1 MPGLPQL
8 PPSTMIEQTKR
19 TDPTPQLDPA
29 LGLNQDTLAQPNIS
43 GDQIPGVEQA
53 LLKSGKLDKKIPR
66 PFPGL
71 VAATGGVPS
80 SKLMKAE
87 LDRMI
92 AVLNAKAKSV
102 KGSIAQNQQVALA
115 NKQKALG
122 LFFDILKQA
131 GVDPNNLQSLSEF
144 IQKLENTDPDLAILF
159 ERAFDSLVGAPQNDA
174 TPTPTSVAP
183 VSGGPMTGGPTS
195 GPIQV
200 PPGISDSRNFLPPQ
214 PPIEH
219 IA

>member
-8 PPSTMIEQTKR
+8 PPSMMIEQTKR
-19 TDPTPQLDPA
+19 NDPTPQLDPA

-43 GDQIPGVEQA
+43 GDQVPGVEQA
-53 LLKSGKLDKKIPR
+53 LLKSGVLDKKVPK
-66 PFPGL
+66 PFPG
-71 VAATGGVPS
+71 VVSAAGGTPN

-92 AVLNAKAKSV
+92 AVLNTKAKSV
-102 KGSIAQNQQVALA
+102 KGSMAQNEQVALA

-122 LFFDILKQA
+122 MFFDILKQA
-131 GVDPNNLQSLSEF
+131 GVDPNNLQSISEF
-144 IQKLENTDPDLAILF
+144 IQKLENVDPDLAILF

-174 TPTPTSVAP
+174 TPTPAP
-183 VSGGPMTGGPTS
+183 TTPTPGGPMPGGPAS

-200 PPGISDSRNFLPPQ
+200 PPGIADSKNFLPTQ